1 MSKPTLVCSS
11 DKQVLEYLKR
21 GVKAI
26 SIPVSRTLGPEAK
39 TTLMY
44 RTYNRG
50 PRNVDDGY
58 YTSEVI
64 LPKHPFIKLVAEFF
78 KEAVMRTNRKVGDG
92 TSGTACV
99 ARALFNDIYAKLQA
113 KSQGYFSGKSE
124 SKGVMQLKKD
134 ILEEAKKIKEE
145 ITKVAK
151 PIKTLA
157 ELEKISAVSLGEEN
171 DTSKLIAKMAYEVG
185 VDGFLDV
192 VEGYKGEIE
201 TEIVK
206 GHRFH
211 AKICGKAFVNKPER
225 YEMVIEDCPVFIT
238 NHKMDNDVLARIV
251 ISEFKSTKAILFAP
265 DFSENILVNMVLA
278 RQNGTFLWPVKV
290 PGLRTEQLEDL
301 AIFCGATLIDK
312 NKGMKLEQVTK
323 GVMGFLEKLI
333 VKDTETKEDA
343 VALGGRGEQVE
354 QYTETERVEGKKQT
368 KLVEKSAIQKRIE
381 ILKGQLEET
390 KEPQF
395 QMLMKR
401 RIASMASA
409 GGVIRVG
416 SPTDAESLPLKL
428 KIEDTVFAC
437 RAALKSGYVKG
448 GGLCL
453 KEIAD
458 KLPENHILK
467 EALLAPYKQ
476 IQENAGGNLDI
487 GKDIIDP
494 ADAVYYTVEHAT
506 SVVASLITVGN
517 LIAEEEEMQAG
528 EGEMQIAKAINGYT
542 MLLKK
547 EKGIMS
553 ENERLASQDM
563 SNGLT
568 DDEQIMMDN
577 G

>member
-1 MSKPTLVCSS
+1 MSKSTLVCSS
-11 DKQVLEYLKR
+11 DKQVLDYLKQ
-21 GVKAI
+21 GVDAI
-26 SIPVSRTLGPEAK
+26 AVPVAKTLGPEAK

-50 PRNVDDGY
+50 PRNVDDGF
-58 YTSEVI
+58 YTAEVI
-64 LPKHPFIKLVAEFF
+64 IPKNPFVKLIAEFF
-78 KEAVMRTNRKVGDG
+78 KEATMRTNRKVGDG
-92 TSGTACV
+92 TSATTV
-99 ARALFNDIYAKLQA
+99 IARALFHDIYTKLQA
-113 KSQGYFSGKSE
+113 KSRGYSSGKSE

-134 ILEEAKKIKEE
+134 ILEEAKKVKEE
-145 ITKVAK
+145 IMKVAK
-151 PIKTLA
+151 PIKTLV

-238 NHKMDNDVLARIV
+238 NHKMDNDMLARFV
-251 ISEFKSTKAILFAP
+251 VSKFESTKAILFAP
-265 DFSENILVNMVLA
+265 DFSENVLVNMVLA

-312 NKGMKLEQVTK
+312 NKGMKLEGVTK

-343 VALGGRGEQVE
+343 VALGGKGEQVE

-381 ILKGQLEET
+381 VLKGQLAET

-437 RAALKSGYVKG
+437 RAALKSGFVKG

-467 EALLAPYKQ
+467 EALQAPYKQ

-494 ADAVYYTVEHAT
+494 ADAVYYAVEHAT

-517 LIAEEEEMQAG
+517 LIAEEEPMEIG
-528 EGEMQIAKAINGYT
+528 EGEKAIALSIRDYI

-553 ENERLASQDM
+553 ENERLAESDANGGMTQDEM
-563 SNGLT
+563 LLT
-568 DDEQIMMDN
+568 DN